1 MDTTCLPFLARGKL
15 WMPNIV
21 SNCHANILHQT
32 AKRSLESI
40 DWLFESP
47 VPFAWKQEAHYQRAV
62 REFES
67 TQKLSHSDKEDS
79 GVVEVKDV

>member
-1 MDTTCLPFLARGKL
+1 
-15 WMPNIV
+15 MPSTASEFYTNITD
-21 SNCHANILHQT
+21 QT

-67 TQKLSHSDKEDS
+67 TQKLGHSDKEDS
-79 GVVEVKDV
+79 GIVEVKDV